1 MHRCILNSP
10 EMQWLKTVLY
20 CYHTR
25 LCGLLGLSGV
35 VLTCGHCQTGAGE
48 GIIWRCLYSHDLYL
62 SWHFSGLV
70 RHLWLHVASLHSY
83 NTPSSVAA
91 SA

>member
-1 MHRCILNSP
+1 MYCCVLNIP
-10 EMQWLKTVLY
+10 EMQWLKTALY
-20 CYHTR
+20 CYHTHFY
-25 LCGLLGLSGV
+25 GLIGLSRV
-35 VLTCGHCQTGAGE
+35 VLTCGHCQTGAGG

-70 RHLWLHVASLHSY
+70 RHLWLHVASLHGY
-83 NTPSSVAA
+83 IIPSSVVA